1 MKELSKLQLCV
12 YNIGGLLLV
21 AGIIVPLF
29 SGATAVALYLY
40 LLGALMFS
48 SMQVLQK
55 YEGKNITLKR
65 LRRQQILGALM
76 LLLAGGLMACSVY
89 GIPPLCKGEWQSE
102 PFWRSTLHLEYRL
115 NWHAKNGE
123 TLTYKSD

>member
-1 MKELSKLQLCV
+1 MKELSKLQLCA

-29 SGATAVALYLY
+29 SGATAIALYLY

-48 SMQVLQK
+48 SMQILQK

-89 GIPPLCKGEWQSE
+89 GIPPLCKGEWQVA
-102 PFWRSTLHLEYRL
+102 LAIGAVLEVYTAFRIPAEL
-115 NWHAKNGE
+115 AREKR
-123 TLTYKSD
+123 

>member
-65 LRRQQILGALM
+65 L
-76 LLLAGGLMACSVY
+76 
-89 GIPPLCKGEWQSE
+89 
-102 PFWRSTLHLEYRL
+102 
-115 NWHAKNGE
+115 HAKNGE

>member
-55 YEGKNITLKR
+55 YKGKNITLKR

-89 GIPPLCKGEWQSE
+89 GIPPSMQRGMASGTGN
-102 PFWRSTLHLEYRL
+102 RSRSGGLHCI
-115 NWHAKNGE
+115 
-123 TLTYKSD
+123 

>member
-89 GIPPLCKGEWQSE
+89 GIPPLCKGEWGCTSRTSK
-102 PFWRSTLHLEYRL
+102 PARSRVRPPGPRAEIRRL
-115 NWHAKNGE
+115 
-123 TLTYKSD
+123 

>member
-55 YEGKNITLKR
+55 YTASPLYAKGNGKWH
-65 LRRQQILGALM
+65 
-76 LLLAGGLMACSVY
+76 
-89 GIPPLCKGEWQSE
+89 WQSE

>member
-40 LLGALMFS
+40 LLGDVFIHA
-48 SMQVLQK
+48 
-55 YEGKNITLKR
+55 
-65 LRRQQILGALM
+65 ILAE
-76 LLLAGGLMACSVY
+76 V
-89 GIPPLCKGEWQSE
+89 
-102 PFWRSTLHLEYRL
+102 
-115 NWHAKNGE
+115 
-123 TLTYKSD
+123 

>member
-89 GIPPLCKGEWQSE
+89 GIPPLSKGKWQVA
-102 PFWRSTLHLEYRL
+102 LAIGAVLEVYTAFRIPAEL
-115 NWHAKNGE
+115 AREKR
-123 TLTYKSD
+123 

>member
-76 LLLAGGLMACSVY
+76 LLLAGGLIGLRHPPSMQRGMAS
-89 GIPPLCKGEWQSE
+89 GTGN
-102 PFWRSTLHLEYRL
+102 RSRSGGLHCI
-115 NWHAKNGE
+115 
-123 TLTYKSD
+123 

>member
-1 MKELSKLQLCV
+1 MRVQHRWS
-12 YNIGGLLLV
+12 
-21 AGIIVPLF
+21 
-29 SGATAVALYLY
+29 TARCRDNRPAFFRRNSRCPVSLPARCI
-40 LLGALMFS
+40 MFS

-89 GIPPLCKGEWQSE
+89 GIPPLCKGEWQVA
-102 PFWRSTLHLEYRL
+102 LAIGAILEVYTAFRIPAEL
-115 NWHAKNGE
+115 AREKR
-123 TLTYKSD
+123 

>member
-1 MKELSKLQLCV
+1 MKELSKLQLCA

-29 SGATAVALYLY
+29 LGATAVALYLY

-55 YEGKNITLKR
+55 YEGKTSR
-65 LRRQQILGALM
+65 
-76 LLLAGGLMACSVY
+76 
-89 GIPPLCKGEWQSE
+89 
-102 PFWRSTLHLEYRL
+102 
-115 NWHAKNGE
+115 
-123 TLTYKSD
+123 